1 MLEGFMELVI
11 SGYLEHSNPLSTS
24 SGEAKAQFVGY
35 LSLFLALIVLPCLL
49 IWVLIQEKNTLR
61 ERAFV

>member
-1 MLEGFMELVI
+1 MELVI

-35 LSLFLALIVLPCLL
+35 LSLFLALFFLPSFL
-49 IWVLIQEKNTLR
+49 IWVLIQEQNTLR
-61 ERAFV
+61 EHSFL